1 MIAPTPQRTAIRF
14 EIFEVDLQSAELR
27 KRGQKIRLQEQP
39 FRILAM
45 LLERPGDV
53 VTREEIRQKLWPA
66 DTFVDFDHGLNSAV
80 ARLREALNDSADNPR
95 FVETVPRQGY
105 RFICHVDQPVSPGVP
120 TEHAATRDQ
129 RKTSGRNQWIAVVA
143 LVSVL
148 AGLSAWWFTKRHS
161 DPPPAS
167 IEVMPLA
174 GMRGYES
181 DPEFSP
187 DGRQV
192 AFVDFDGQNS
202 GIYIAMVGG
211 ERSLRLSRNVNDCC
225 PTWSPDGR
233 QVAFLRL
240 FQKEAGIYVVPALGG
255 TEHRLYTEP
264 RPPYPSLS
272 WSPDGKLLAFP
283 ESDPHS
289 GHSWITLFGVAG
301 SGRRILTSPPDT
313 GRDDSAVFSPDGLK
327 VAFVR
332 GTIAGV
338 VNDVYVVPAAG
349 GEPERLTFDNRPTF
363 GLSWT
368 PDSHEIVFSSTRGG
382 QAGLWR
388 VSASGGTPRSVP
400 AGAPACS
407 PSMAPKGNLLAYE
420 QAVSKDNIWR
430 ISLADETHSRG
441 PATVLIS
448 EKGSKV
454 RPHFSPDGRKIAFES
469 DRLGSSEIWV
479 CDSDGG
485 DCSQLTSL
493 HGTAGT
499 TAWSPDGRYLA
510 FEFHPT
516 ERAEIYLVE
525 LPSGV
530 PRLLST
536 IPGADN
542 LVPSWSRDGKWIY
555 FTSKRG
561 NAPFQL
567 WKTPLKGGPPVQ
579 ITKSGGLAAAE
590 SADGRFLYYSKFE
603 ADGIWKM
610 PLNGGPESR
619 VLDQPFG
626 YLWFNWALGK
636 NGIYFLNHAESSPAT
651 ADFFEVSPATVDFF
665 DFSTGKITRIAAV
678 HKPMG
683 GGLALSPD
691 GKSLLYVETEFEESS
706 IMLLKNFR

>member
-1 MIAPTPQRTAIRF
+1 M
-14 EIFEVDLQSAELR
+14 
-27 KRGQKIRLQEQP
+27 RG
-39 FRILAM
+39 
-45 LLERPGDV
+45 
-53 VTREEIRQKLWPA
+53 
-66 DTFVDFDHGLNSAV
+66 NSA
-80 ARLREALNDSADNPR
+80 SI
-95 FVETVPRQGY
+95 Q
-105 RFICHVDQPVSPGVP
+105 
-120 TEHAATRDQ
+120 
-129 RKTSGRNQWIAVVA
+129 TS
-143 LVSVL
+143 
-148 AGLSAWWFTKRHS
+148 
-161 DPPPAS
+161 
-167 IEVMPLA
+167 
-174 GMRGYES
+174 
-181 DPEFSP
+181 
-187 DGRQV
+187 
-192 AFVDFDGQNS
+192 
-202 GIYIAMVGG
+202 
-211 ERSLRLSRNVNDCC
+211 
-225 PTWSPDGR
+225 
-233 QVAFLRL
+233 
-240 FQKEAGIYVVPALGG
+240 
-255 TEHRLYTEP
+255 
-264 RPPYPSLS
+264 
-272 WSPDGKLLAFP
+272 
-283 ESDPHS
+283 
-289 GHSWITLFGVAG
+289 
-301 SGRRILTSPPDT
+301 
-313 GRDDSAVFSPDGLK
+313 
-327 VAFVR
+327 
-332 GTIAGV
+332 
-338 VNDVYVVPAAG
+338 
-349 GEPERLTFDNRPTF
+349 
-363 GLSWT
+363 
-368 PDSHEIVFSSTRGG
+368 
-382 QAGLWR
+382 
-388 VSASGGTPRSVP
+388 
-400 AGAPACS
+400 
-407 PSMAPKGNLLAYE
+407 
-420 QAVSKDNIWR
+420 R

-530 PRLLST
+530 PRLVST